1 MFFVKLSRNFERCQ
15 YFNFETDFQLKA
27 ILNEFSNKLQVLRRE
42 VIEETDSQKD
52 EKSIEIEKE
61 RYISPEKR
69 QCIIDQLKLI

>member
-1 MFFVKLSRNFERCQ
+1 MQ
-15 YFNFETDFQLKA
+15 A